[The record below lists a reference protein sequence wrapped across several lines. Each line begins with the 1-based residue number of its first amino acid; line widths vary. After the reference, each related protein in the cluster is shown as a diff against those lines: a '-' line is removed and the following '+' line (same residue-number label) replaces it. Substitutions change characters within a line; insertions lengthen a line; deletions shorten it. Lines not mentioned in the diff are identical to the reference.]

1 MWKRSFVATTVALG
15 DTVDDALAAI
25 GGARRPL
32 HRDGGKPSASP
43 IGLSAA
49 HEGTS
54 QAPGASFRAHDGPSQ
69 AHDGRSASHVA
80 AAHLA
85 APDLDVAASELVT
98 QLRAPHRA
106 TRAAALARAV
116 HEIVLR
122 IDEGTLR

>member
-25 GGARRPL
+25 GGARPALRGE
-32 HRDGGKPSASP
+32 GGGASVSSVGASP
-43 IGLSAA
+43 VLI
-49 HEGTS
+49 
-54 QAPGASFRAHDGPSQ
+54 GPSQ
-69 AHDGRSASHVA
+69 AHPGRSASHVA
-80 AAHLA
+80 AAQLGV
-85 APDLDVAASELVT
+85 PDLDVAASELVS

-106 TRAAALARAV
+106 TRAAALGRAV